1 MAAMRAI
8 GAQKVLRTAVA
19 FCGTG
24 GRWGILRCFS
34 VSSQQKASMTPIG
47 FIGLGNM
54 GGHMAKNLLKQGYP
68 LVVHDVY
75 PEAVTE
81 MQDLGASVADSAAD
95 VAEKVDRIVTM
106 LPSSPNVI
114 EAYNSSNGILSTI
127 RKGALLIDSSTID
140 PSVAKEVAAQAEKKG
155 AVYMDAP
162 VSGGVNAARDALLT
176 FMVGGKAEEFD
187 AAKELLQCMGKNVVN
202 TGPVG
207 TGQAAKICNNMM
219 LGIAMMGTSETMNLG
234 IRLGL
239 EPKMLAQILNSSSGR
254 SWSSD
259 TYNPVP
265 GVMEGVPSS
274 NQYKGGFSTTL
285 MTKDLGLAQSAATH
299 TKSATPLGSLAHQI
313 YRVMCS
319 KGYSLKDFSS
329 VYQFLK
335 EE

>member
-1 MAAMRAI
+1 MAAIRGMNA
-8 GAQKVLRTAVA
+8 GKVLQTAIA
-19 FCGTG
+19 FRQTG
-24 GRWGILRCFS
+24 PRWNLLRCFA
-34 VSSQQKASMTPIG
+34 VSAQQKASMTPIG
-47 FIGLGNM
+47 FVGLGNM

-68 LVVHDVY
+68 LVIHDVY
-75 PEAVTE
+75 PEAITE
-81 MQDLGASVADSAAD
+81 LQDLGASVADSAAD
-95 VAEKVDRIVTM
+95 VAEKTDRIVTM

-114 EAYNSSNGILSTI
+114 EAYNSATGILSTV

-176 FMVGGKAEEFD
+176 FMVGGKPEEFG

-219 LGIAMMGTSETMNLG
+219 LGITMIGTSETMNLG

-239 EPKMLAQILNSSSGR
+239 EPKMLAQILNTSSGR

-265 GVMEGVPSS
+265 GVMEGVPSA
-274 NQYKGGFSTTL
+274 NQYKGGFSTGL
-285 MTKDLGLAQSAATH
+285 MTKDLGLAQNAATN
-299 TKSATPLGSLAHQI
+299 TKSPTPLGSLAHQI
-313 YRVMCS
+313 YRIMCS

-329 VYQFLK
+329 AFQYLK